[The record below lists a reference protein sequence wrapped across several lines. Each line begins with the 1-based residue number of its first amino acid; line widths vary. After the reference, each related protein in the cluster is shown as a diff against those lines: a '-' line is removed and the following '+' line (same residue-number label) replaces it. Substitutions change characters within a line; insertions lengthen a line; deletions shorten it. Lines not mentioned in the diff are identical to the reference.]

1 MNCPVCNAPMRTRS
15 VTTYIVID
23 GKRWVY
29 EYEEMICDEH
39 PNQAWQ
45 TSEQLQANI
54 DAINAAKNAA
64 AKLKKAT

>member
-15 VTTYIVID
+15 NTTYIVID

-29 EYEEMICDEH
+29 EYEEMICDKH
-39 PNQAWQ
+39 PNQTWQ